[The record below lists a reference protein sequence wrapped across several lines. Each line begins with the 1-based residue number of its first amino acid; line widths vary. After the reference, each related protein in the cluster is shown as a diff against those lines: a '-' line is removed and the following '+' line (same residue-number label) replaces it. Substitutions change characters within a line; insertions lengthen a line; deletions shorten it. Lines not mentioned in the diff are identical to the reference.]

1 MTKYKNEDQRDTHV
15 RKMRASKRDTT
26 HKGAELERESVRL
39 SMCVAQPDDPAR
51 VRFPASPDAPVRDQ
65 LRAADYG
72 LKCALAHGGATLAPP
87 RPVDQEDAPGPAPA
101 PTAEV
106 HTYRHEP
113 PPGRARWFKC
123 DRKRSAINPWTWEP
137 RELRMLRTRGWA
149 DKQGAKM
156 KMSDKMQAY
165 LRDLFVDGMV
175 GRAKWSPFQVSER
188 IRAQDPPM
196 FRYHQLGDGESSCRW
211 LRAQ

>member
-1 MTKYKNEDQRDTHV
+1 
-15 RKMRASKRDTT
+15 
-26 HKGAELERESVRL
+26 
-39 SMCVAQPDDPAR
+39 
-51 VRFPASPDAPVRDQ
+51 
-65 LRAADYG
+65 
-72 LKCALAHGGATLAPP
+72 
-87 RPVDQEDAPGPAPA
+87 
-101 PTAEV
+101 
-106 HTYRHEP
+106 
-113 PPGRARWFKC
+113 
-123 DRKRSAINPWTWEP
+123 
-137 RELRMLRTRGWA
+137 MLRTRGWA